1 MQTGYQH
8 PDMVV
13 HRYPRQVVFT
23 SRGSGWIPG
32 ACTAETGYR
41 HKVPVLL
48 STEDVAL
55 RRVTDVNSSFIPIEL
70 RQRNTP
76 EASVPFLV
84 IVRGSYLPIS
94 ASWCSPP
101 VILNVVSEYLQ

>member
-13 HRYPRQVVFT
+13 HRYLRQVVFT
-23 SRGSGWIPG
+23 SRGSRWIPG

-48 STEDVAL
+48 STEARSRVRSSLFNRKIEDVVAQDVWNDHLLKVAVSHSVGGNELGEDDELLVSFDYFAL
-55 RRVTDVNSSFIPIEL
+55 
-70 RQRNTP
+70 
-76 EASVPFLV
+76 
-84 IVRGSYLPIS
+84 
-94 ASWCSPP
+94 
-101 VILNVVSEYLQ
+101 

>member
-13 HRYPRQVVFT
+13 HQYLRQVVFT

-48 STEDVAL
+48 STE
-55 RRVTDVNSSFIPIEL
+55 NNGKEIG
-70 RQRNTP
+70 
-76 EASVPFLV
+76 EAEDAVP
-84 IVRGSYLPIS
+84 SD
-94 ASWCSPP
+94 
-101 VILNVVSEYLQ
+101 